1 MCRFTANHARVS
13 GAALHQSIVRCSC
26 RESVTWPKWRH
37 KRHSGACVA
46 CEQCSAVRSVIAAL
60 RPYLLFAGLFSFA
73 INLLLLA
80 SPLYMLQ
87 VFDRVLTSRSNE
99 TLALLTLG
107 VAVALLA
114 MSALDVVRAYLLAAL
129 GRTLDRMLGPRIL
142 DGLLGESA
150 RLG

>member
-1 MCRFTANHARVS
+1 M
-13 GAALHQSIVRCSC
+13 
-26 RESVTWPKWRH
+26 
-37 KRHSGACVA
+37 
-46 CEQCSAVRSVIAAL
+46 RSVIAAL

-107 VAVALLA
+107 TAIALLSMA
-114 MSALDVVRAYLLAAL
+114 ALDVVRSWLLAAL
-129 GRTLDRMLGPRIL
+129 GRALDRMVGPKVL
-142 DGLLGESA
+142 DSLLGEVA
-150 RLG
+150 RLGTRDHAYALRDVHTLRTFLSGSGILALFDAP